1 MSAFSSEIDNEQEYM
16 DYVLFGALQDDG
28 ERYRDKA
35 LVWKDFIKVSSGAA
49 YGVDYNDIERR
60 NISDAKTLISIYM
73 DFINDGVGKVII
85 KPSSYKS
92 SNISIVLRK
101 NNEFFDRLFINHVSN
116 KFGEGSVELMRNQIE
131 SNAGCFVLNGVL
143 DGEIKLS
150 YIGLN
155 LSTDSKS
162 FYNCLS
168 RSLLRAFGFV
178 GRGWRDGAMSGVDS
192 VFDRRT
198 TIWSKVDRRV
208 LLCVYRNVDADFLV
222 KRIGK
227 DLDCE

>member
-1 MSAFSSEIDNEQEYM
+1 
-16 DYVLFGALQDDG
+16 
-28 ERYRDKA
+28 
-35 LVWKDFIKVSSGAA
+35 
-49 YGVDYNDIERR
+49 
-60 NISDAKTLISIYM
+60 
-73 DFINDGVGKVII
+73 
-85 KPSSYKS
+85 
-92 SNISIVLRK
+92 
-101 NNEFFDRLFINHVSN
+101 
-116 KFGEGSVELMRNQIE
+116 MRNQIE